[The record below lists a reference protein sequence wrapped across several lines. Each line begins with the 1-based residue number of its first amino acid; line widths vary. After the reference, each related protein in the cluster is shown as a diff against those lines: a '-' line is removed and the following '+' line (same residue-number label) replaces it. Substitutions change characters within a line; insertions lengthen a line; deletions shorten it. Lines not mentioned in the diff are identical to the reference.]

1 MSDQSQI
8 EAPTPA
14 QTPIGFSAET
24 LKESLVQDTAPPPP
38 PEDNEIVTY
47 RKILQNRNFRLLWL
61 GQAITTFGGFFT
73 RVAIPI
79 YVYSITNDYGQLG
92 FSFFISVLPSLLFG
106 LFAGALVD
114 RWDRRRTMI
123 ATDVLNCILLC
134 GLIVVIVLPDPV
146 SVKLGA
152 IYVITFCSALLREL
166 FNPARIAIFTEV
178 VSDKELLTANSL
190 DQSSQ
195 TLGELLSYPIAA
207 YALSKLGPELAFG
220 VDAASFLVS
229 AVLIWGVKVHKTP
242 VEKSETSSIWSDMR
256 AGLSVVNKSS
266 LLRKIVMLSFFVP
279 LTFMLLGALT
289 LPFTI
294 EKLGSTAEVGYP
306 VLEGALALG
315 VTLGVLALGRWGQKI
330 PRWKLL
336 AVGLFSFGIC
346 MVLIGLVPR
355 IGAMFGID
363 ATMLAFDLDTTDPKN
378 PWTVLLL
385 MALPLV
391 FMEGMTNS
399 LIFTCIRTVMQ
410 EEAPRAM
417 IGRVASLV
425 AVASGVGFSIGALM
439 TKIGEGRADTVISI
453 IGIILV
459 ALGLFSFWWLRIP
472 PRGSTAVAPPVPEQ
486 SF

>member
-1 MSDQSQI
+1 MSNQSQI

-24 LKESLVQDTAPPPP
+24 LKESLAQDTAPPPP
-38 PEDNEIVTY
+38 ESNQIITY

-79 YVYSITNDYGQLG
+79 YVFSITGSYGQLG

-123 ATDVLNCILLC
+123 LTDILNFFLLC
-134 GLIVVIVLPDPV
+134 GLIMVIVLPDPDWF
-146 SVKLGA
+146 KLGA
-152 IYVITFCSALLREL
+152 IYAITFCSSLLREL
-166 FNPARIAIFTEV
+166 FSPARIAIFTEV

-229 AVLIWGVKVHKTP
+229 AVLIWGVRVQRAP
-242 VEKSETSSIWSDMR
+242 VEKSEASSIWSDMR
-256 AGLSVVNKSS
+256 AGLNTVRKSS

-279 LTFMLLGALT
+279 LNFMLLGALT
-289 LPFTI
+289 LPLTVD
-294 EKLGSTAEVGYP
+294 KLGSTAEVGFP
-306 VLEGALALG
+306 VLEGALAGG
-315 VTLGVLALGRWGQKI
+315 VTIGVLALGRWGQHI

-336 AVGLFSFGIC
+336 ATGLFTFGLSI
-346 MVLIGLVPR
+346 VLIGLVPR
-355 IGAMFGID
+355 IGATFGID
-363 ATMLAFDLDTTDPKN
+363 ASMLAFGTTSEN
-378 PWTVLLL
+378 TTSPWTVLLL
-385 MALPLV
+385 MAIPLV
-391 FMEGMTNS
+391 FLEGVANS

-417 IGRVASLV
+417 LGRVASV
-425 AVASGVGFSIGALM
+425 VTVSSGVGFSIGALM
-439 TKIGEGRADTVISI
+439 TKIGEGRADTVFAI
-453 IGIILV
+453 IGVILA

-472 PRGSTAVAPPVPEQ
+472 PRDSATVAPSVPEQ